1 MYAQSLQRC
10 PTLCN
15 PMVCSPPGSSVCV
28 ILQARILE
36 RVAIFYSRISP
47 TQGSK
52 LHLPHSYVDYLP
64 LSHMGSPRESLL
76 PTITTFSTFLK
87 VPLMFPQSTAIYFV
101 SGSHHCCLWSLGLSL
116 PYLVLCHG
124 DSFCHGPRVAGHQ
137 CCMLQMLYSLKSDCV
152 TYVLKALS
160 WVLPDFKIK
169 GRLLNRPQRSSF
181 F

>member
-1 MYAQSLQRC
+1 MHAQSLQRC

-87 VPLMFPQSTAIYFV
+87 VPLMFPQTSTLFLALITVV
-101 SGSHHCCLWSLGLSL
+101 SGPWAF
-116 PYLVLCHG
+116 LCHTLSYAMVILSAMDPEWQG
-124 DSFCHGPRVAGHQ
+124 TNVV
-137 CCMLQMLYSLKSDCV
+137 CCRCYI
-152 TYVLKALS
+152 A
-160 WVLPDFKIK
+160 
-169 GRLLNRPQRSSF
+169 
-181 F
+181 